1 MIHDVYDRIN
11 LSKDGRAYA
20 CIGQLGTGYV
30 ELDSVDFLFTAC
42 FVSFFN
48 VVNVRFL
55 VQH

>member
-1 MIHDVYDRIN
+1 MFHDDYDWIN

-20 CIGQLGTGYV
+20 CIPSQLGTGYV
-30 ELDSVDFLFTAC
+30 DSVDFLFTAC